1 MGHSNTN
8 FSPILTKIGGG
19 VPLDTEEMAVI
30 QSRFKTREWCDEN
43 VRDAVRLFHD
53 NRSVNEYTSRAIRH
67 PEYDSIARDSFA
79 GYKTEEEL
87 AKARKELY
95 RMKIT
100 ECLGFPYSIRLAKG
114 HPYMIT
120 SNIDVDDGL
129 VNGATETLQYIE
141 HLAEKDV
148 TEETDTDGYGKIT
161 QTVRLWLK
169 FDSKRVGTKTRLK
182 AIPYVTCK
190 GDVLRSAW
198 PPIRQQSVRIELG
211 RGKLIKCRRIQLAVT
226 SACAITIHKSQGGTF
241 EQIVLQYK

>member
-95 RMKIT
+95 RMK
-100 ECLGFPYSIRLAKG
+100 S
-114 HPYMIT
+114 
-120 SNIDVDDGL
+120 
-129 VNGATETLQYIE
+129 
-141 HLAEKDV
+141 
-148 TEETDTDGYGKIT
+148 EERIISHEDHRMSGISVLDTPGE
-161 QTVRLWLK
+161 
-169 FDSKRVGTKTRLK
+169 GT
-182 AIPYVTCK
+182 PVH
-190 GDVLRSAW
+190 DH
-198 PPIRQQSVRIELG
+198 E
-211 RGKLIKCRRIQLAVT
+211 
-226 SACAITIHKSQGGTF
+226 
-241 EQIVLQYK
+241 